1 MVIYSKDL
9 NISLLKGGEII
20 TAHEYIEYLIN
31 TYENL
36 IFSICYKFT
45 NNYIDAQDMAQETYL
60 AAFRFLKKYKKV
72 SVENE
77 KAWISKIAVNKCL
90 NYKDKTKLEIV
101 DLTTEDIDNPV
112 EQLEA
117 TENVEKIVLYK
128 EVEQY
133 FRECCDCLK
142 SPYKEVA
149 KEHFIL
155 GKCAETIAYETG
167 VKRKTIETQIRRAR
181 EKLRKIYRME
191 G

>member
-77 KAWISKIAVNKCL
+77 KAWLSKIAVNKCL
-90 NYKDKTKLEIV
+90 NYKDKPKLEIV

-117 TENVEKIVLYK
+117 TENVEKIVLDK

-142 SPYKEVA
+142 SPY
-149 KEHFIL
+149 
-155 GKCAETIAYETG
+155 
-167 VKRKTIETQIRRAR
+167 
-181 EKLRKIYRME
+181 
-191 G
+191 